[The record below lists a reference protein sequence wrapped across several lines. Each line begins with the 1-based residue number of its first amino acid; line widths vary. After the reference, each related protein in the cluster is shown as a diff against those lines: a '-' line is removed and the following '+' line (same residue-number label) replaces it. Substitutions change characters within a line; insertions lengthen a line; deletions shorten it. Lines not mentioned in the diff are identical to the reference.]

1 MANLLKKVGGLVVIG
16 SASLLPLVAAQTGNT
31 VPVQATGSTGAT
43 GGSTNPAYGGTGGK
57 VLITDE
63 MREEYTS
70 DFVAFD
76 SDRNN
81 LLDAQEVTANF
92 QGQVKPREMYEFF
105 RTADKNSDGKV
116 SLMEYVDYAADLTAE
131 NKAEL

>member
-31 VPVQATGSTGAT
+31 VPVQAQTGNT
-43 GGSTNPAYGGTGGK
+43 GGSNNPSYGGTGGK

-92 QGQVKPREMYEFF
+92 QGQVKPREMYDFF

-131 NKAEL
+131 NKAEM

>member
-1 MANLLKKVGGLVVIG
+1 MANLRRISKILAASIVGSLINIVSV
-16 SASLLPLVAAQTGNT
+16 SADAQ
-31 VPVQATGSTGAT
+31 
-43 GGSTNPAYGGTGGK
+43 YGGTGNK
-57 VLITDE
+57 ILITDE

-105 RTADKNSDGKV
+105 RAADKNSDGKV

-131 NKAEL
+131 NKADL